1 MEVIRIIPFDTTLP
15 KALVTWTE
23 DLSALADMFRQAE
36 EVPEMT
42 LDEINAEISAARREK
57 KQ

>member
-42 LDEINAEISAARREK
+42 LDEINAKIADARAAVK
-57 KQ
+57 